1 MMAQFDPTGPG
12 ARIGHAGTFN
22 ANPMTM
28 VAGEAVMR
36 TLTPDVYRRL
46 ADLGE
51 SLRGRLRAVLAE
63 SAVPAQVTGVASLFG
78 LHFTAA
84 PVTDYRAVLAG
95 DQDLKRAVFVG
106 LLNEGV
112 LLQTGLAGAL
122 GTMTREVEID
132 TLVDALRRV
141 LARVRA

>member
-1 MMAQFDPTGPG
+1 M
-12 ARIGHAGTFN
+12 
-22 ANPMTM
+22 
-28 VAGEAVMR
+28 
-36 TLTPDVYRRL
+36 L
-46 ADLGE
+46 A
-51 SLRGRLRAVLAE
+51 A
-63 SAVPAQVTGVASLFG
+63 
-78 LHFTAA
+78 
-84 PVTDYRAVLAG
+84 